1 MSAGEQAM
9 CVGGLTFALRILRN
23 VVSGLREPHSKRRL
37 RQYLLA
43 STCFHGNSWRHADV
57 CLCPALA
64 PQRPAQLPM
73 RTRVTACSLPWRRYQ
88 ASLKHD
94 LLSHGITARS
104 E

>member
-43 STCFHGNSWRHADV
+43 STCSHGISWRHADV
-57 CLCPALA
+57 CLCPA
-64 PQRPAQLPM
+64 LPM

-88 ASLKHD
+88 ASLKH
-94 LLSHGITARS
+94 
-104 E
+104 EN